1 MTLEVEASFL
11 VGHRNTVFV
20 VGNDEIVVKVV
31 VVCHA
36 AAGDGGATFAFNA
49 KGVVK
54 VAFGKFVEGGEFLF
68 FGVSW
73 FLTEEIKEAKQR
85 HGDDETKGDK
95 TFADVIMVNGGFGI
109 FGGFSFRLRRFFS
122 SHA

>member
-1 MTLEVEASFL
+1 MALEVEASFL

-20 VGNDEIVVKVV
+20 VGDDEIVVKVV

-54 VAFGKFVEGGEFLF
+54 VAFGKFVEGGEFLL

-73 FLTEEIKEAKQR
+73 FLTEKVEEAEKEG
-85 HGDDETKGDK
+85 GDD
-95 TFADVIMVNGGFGI
+95 
-109 FGGFSFRLRRFFS
+109 
-122 SHA
+122 